1 MWADL
6 LSYYSE
12 VYDSSTSKE
21 KDKKKLEGESS
32 NDDKSVIQQPGIKH
46 DN

>member
-12 VYDSSTSKE
+12 IYDSASHKE
-21 KDKKKLEGESS
+21 KNKTFIQNDIDKE
-32 NDDKSVIQQPGIKH
+32 NIC
-46 DN
+46 

>member
-12 VYDSSTSKE
+12 VYDSSSS
-21 KDKKKLEGESS
+21 KDKDRKKNLSSEESS
-32 NDDKSVIQQPGIKH
+32 KDQDKSEVQQPGL
-46 DN
+46 